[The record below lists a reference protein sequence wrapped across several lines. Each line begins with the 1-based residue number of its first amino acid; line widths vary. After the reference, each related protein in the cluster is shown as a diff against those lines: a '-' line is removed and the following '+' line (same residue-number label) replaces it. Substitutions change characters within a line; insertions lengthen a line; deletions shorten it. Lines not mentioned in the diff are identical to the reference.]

1 MKVDVKRRRGRPS
14 GSTKLPDA
22 YAHLADD
29 PAREAT
35 GKVGAVIADAGKTG
49 AEVVAIPRSSAL
61 SESWSLEE
69 IRIEDMLLVALRDAM
84 NGLRRNSIDEVD
96 ELFDWIKCIDN
107 KDLPPEVARFVD
119 RFKRPRGRMRSRQAD
134 IDRFWSDPNRV
145 AAMLAADY
153 AKELRQ
159 SGRYKII
166 LSDGS
171 KTTVSAEAVRRAVET
186 INLLPAGFF
195 PRRARAHRGAVM
207 SLFLRRRVTPPRDP
221 LDDDPNPP
229 D

>member
-1 MKVDVKRRRGRPS
+1 MAAAMSQP
-14 GSTKLPDA
+14 
-22 YAHLADD
+22 
-29 PAREAT
+29 
-35 GKVGAVIADAGKTG
+35 
-49 AEVVAIPRSSAL
+49 
-61 SESWSLEE
+61 WSLEE
-69 IRIEDMLLVALRDAM
+69 LRIEDILLVALRDAR

-96 ELFDWIKCIDN
+96 ELFDWIKCVDY
-107 KDLPPEVARFVD
+107 KDLPPEVARFVE

-153 AKELRQ
+153 ANELRQ
-159 SGRYKII
+159 PGRYKII
-166 LSDGS
+166 LSGGS

-186 INLLPAGFF
+186 VNRLPAGFF

-207 SLFLRRRVTPPRDP
+207 SLFLRRRVIPPRGP